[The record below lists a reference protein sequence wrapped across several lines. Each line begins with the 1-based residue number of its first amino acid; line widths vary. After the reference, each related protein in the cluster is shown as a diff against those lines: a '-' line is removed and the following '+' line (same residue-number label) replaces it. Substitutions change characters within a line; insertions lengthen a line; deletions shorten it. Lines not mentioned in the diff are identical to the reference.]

1 MKNFAALLI
10 IAIVAVVVL
19 IFVTNPELLSKTWL
33 YIIGFLGYIL
43 AMAESGIKKIGEAF
57 SKNKESEKGNSA
69 PIPVTSPQSPVAEA
83 VVEMPEIRHLQLRIQ
98 ELESQ
103 LKVASTDTGTPL
115 GKSTLTVLRYID
127 DGETTLGL
135 LFLRNRFFA
144 YTLEDTHRD
153 VKVARATRIPQGEY
167 KVGFS
172 PVDPGQSN
180 ITRDYQA
187 KYPWFSKHIHIKNV
201 PGFEGIYIHKGN
213 NHTHTDG
220 CLLIAD
226 GVGAEIQKTILKSE
240 QAYIR
245 FYKLIAA
252 LLEAGEAVSISILNE
267 NWFDRSKLI
276 DK

>member
-10 IAIVAVVVL
+10 IAIVAVIVL
-19 IFVTNPELLSKTWL
+19 VFVTNPELLSKAWL
-33 YIIGFLGYIL
+33 YVIGFLGYIL

-57 SKNKESEKGNSA
+57 SKNKDSEKSSSA
-69 PIPVTSPQSPVAEA
+69 PAPVTGPQSTESTA
-83 VVEMPEIRHLQLRIQ
+83 VLEMPEIRQLQRRIQ
-98 ELESQ
+98 ELESL
-103 LKVASTDTGTPL
+103 LKEGSKDTGTPL

-153 VKVARATRIPQGEY
+153 IKVARATRIPQGEY

-172 PVDPGQSN
+172 PVDPAKSK
-180 ITRDYQA
+180 ITREYQA
-187 KYPWFSKHIHIKNV
+187 KYPWFSKHIHIKDV

-213 NHTHTDG
+213 NHTDTEG

-245 FYKLIAA
+245 FYNLIAA
-252 LLEAGEAVSISILNE
+252 LLEAGEEVSISIMNE